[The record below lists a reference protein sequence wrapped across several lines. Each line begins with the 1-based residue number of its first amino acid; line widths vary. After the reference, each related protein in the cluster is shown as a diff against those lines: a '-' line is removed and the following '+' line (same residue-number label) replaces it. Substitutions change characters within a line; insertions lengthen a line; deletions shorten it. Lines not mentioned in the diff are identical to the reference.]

1 MENYKNILDK
11 LSGFI
16 AKFYTK
22 MLLKGLVLFLT
33 IGLLFFFFVLGVEY
47 YLWLN
52 TSGRFILFL
61 LFVFT
66 ELYLAWRFI
75 IVPLSYLFKWKRG
88 LSNKEASLL
97 IGKYFPEV
105 DDKLYNLLDL
115 AESDSKSELLLA
127 SIEQRSTSLGKVPF
141 VKAIN
146 IKENIR
152 YVRYLLIPIGILG
165 LIWISGDIVSYFSSY
180 KRVVNYDLAY
190 EPPAPFRFKL
200 LNPDLN
206 VLDNEPTT
214 LMVTTEGRIRPET
227 MSIVVNGRELLLQF
241 KEGSYQYIFTPPL
254 RSTPFYFLAN
264 GVRSKEYFLNVL
276 ETPAIVDFDMVLDYP
291 DYTNKRDE
299 VIRSTGNAVF
309 PEGTEVLWRINA
321 RAAEEVVFYDND
333 SSQYFKMSKDLF
345 TFSKRIYSDLE
356 YELATSN
363 SNIKDYERLGYRLTV
378 VRDAYPSLR
387 VNQVL
392 DSLNPNVS
400 YYVGEAT
407 DDYQLSTVRLVYY
420 RKGEDD
426 REVLVLSHP
435 NLNYD
440 KFYYTFPSGLN
451 LVEGVTYDFY
461 FEVVDNDAIHK
472 GKATKS
478 QVFSSALLSDN
489 VLKERELEYQ
499 KSVLNNVNKSLEKSK
514 DQQRALK
521 DITKEQR
528 ENSSLS
534 FSDQNRIKDFL
545 KQQQQQEELMNKFSS
560 ELKDNLKKS
569 EDDSKLNRLLQERI
583 ERQELE
589 ARKNEKLLEELN
601 RIAEKLDKEDLAMR
615 LEELGKRQKNGDR
628 NLEQILELTKRYY
641 ILQKSEQLGNELK
654 KLADKQLSL
663 ISEEFERKRSILKDE
678 QNKLGSDFDRVSKE
692 LVELGKDNASL
703 KKPIGL
709 KIDRDKID
717 AIRRELEEA
726 LEEIGKQLK
735 SQDGSQDDNKL
746 SDKGKSKQKSA
757 AKKMKEIAEDLMQ
770 SSSGS
775 GGGSSEAEDAEM
787 LRQLLDNLITFSF
800 KQEALYNSLGQSEIV
815 NTVNSGSIKKQQQ
828 LRELFQHVDDSLF
841 ALSLRQAEM
850 TEFVNE
856 QISEVYYNL
865 DKAVE
870 SMAESEM
877 YQGASY
883 QKYVLNAS
891 NSLSDFLANVLENMQ
906 QNMSMGSGK
915 GKGQGF
921 QLPDIIMGQ
930 EKLGEKLGEMGK
942 KGSKGKSPGE
952 GEEGE
957 GSGDKQGKEG
967 NSGEKGDGQGGEDGS
982 KGKEGMGK
990 GSGGSKGEG
999 DGVGGEGGSGN
1010 KLGGPSE
1017 EELNEIYEIYKE
1029 QQALREQLENQ
1040 LKDLINNDDLRIGEK
1055 LIKQMEDFQSDLLRN
1070 GVTAQSLNKMINI
1083 NREMLKL
1090 ENAALKQGMSQE
1102 RESSSPNVP
1111 FQNPILTKP
1120 SILENYR
1127 NEVEILNRQALPLQQ
1142 NFQIRV
1148 KDYFR
1153 IDD

>member
-1 MENYKNILDK
+1 MENYKNILEK
-11 LSGFI
+11 LNGFI

-75 IVPLSYLFKWKRG
+75 IVPLSFLFKWKRG

-146 IKENIR
+146 IEENIR
-152 YVRYLLIPIGILG
+152 YVKYLLIPIGILG

-190 EPPAPFRFKL
+190 EPPAPFRFML
-200 LNPDLN
+200 VNADLN

-214 LMVTTEGRIRPET
+214 LMVTTVGRIRPET
-227 MSIVVNGRELLLQF
+227 MSIVVNGKELLLQF
-241 KEGSYQYIFTPPL
+241 KDGSYQYIFTPPL

-291 DYTNKRDE
+291 DYTKKKDE

-333 SSQYFKMSKDLF
+333 SSQYFNRSKDLF
-345 TFSKRIYSDLE
+345 TFSKRIYSDLD

-363 SNIKDYERLGYRLTV
+363 SNIKDYERLGYRFTV
-378 VRDAYPSLR
+378 VRDAYPTLR

-407 DDYQLSTVRLVYY
+407 DDYELSTISLVYY
-420 RKGEDD
+420 KKGEEE
-426 REVLVLSHP
+426 RKALILSSP

-440 KFYYTFPSGLN
+440 KFYYTFPSGLS
-451 LVEGVTYDFY
+451 LEEGVSYDFY

-472 GKATKS
+472 GKVTKS
-478 QVFSSALLSDN
+478 QVFSSILLDDN
-489 VLKERELEYQ
+489 QLKDRELEFQ
-499 KSVLNNVNKSLEKSK
+499 KSVLSNLDKSLEKSK
-514 DQQRALK
+514 NQQQTLK
-521 DITKEQR
+521 ELTKEQR

-545 KQQQQQEELMNKFSS
+545 RQQQQQEDLMKKFSS
-560 ELKDNLKKS
+560 ELKDNLKKV
-569 EDDSKLNRLLQERI
+569 DDDNKLNKLLQERI
-583 ERQELE
+583 ERQEVE
-589 ARKNEKLLEELN
+589 AKKNEKLLEELN
-601 RIAEKLDKEDLAMR
+601 RIAEKLDKEELARR

-628 NLEQILELTKRYY
+628 NLEQLLELTKGYY
-641 ILQKSEQLGNELK
+641 IQQKSEQLGKELN
-654 KLADKQLSL
+654 KLADNQLSL
-663 ISEEFERKRSILKDE
+663 ILEEFERKRSILKEE
-678 QNKLGSDFDRVSKE
+678 QNKLGSDFDRVAKE
-692 LVELGKDNASL
+692 LDELRKDNASL
-703 KKPIGL
+703 KKPMGL
-709 KIDRDKID
+709 KIDQDKID

-726 LEEIGKQLK
+726 MEEIGKQLN
-735 SQDGSQDDNKL
+735 SQAGSQDDKKL
-746 SDKGKSKQKSA
+746 SDKVKSKQNSA
-757 AKKMKEIAEDLMQ
+757 TKKMKEMAEELMQ

-800 KQEALYNSLGQSEIV
+800 KQEALYNSLGQSEIA
-815 NTVNSGSIKKQQQ
+815 NTVNSGSIKKQQE

-856 QISEVYYNL
+856 QIGEVYYNL
-865 DKAVE
+865 DKALE

-915 GKGQGF
+915 GKGEGF

-942 KGSKGKSPGE
+942 KGSKGSSPGK
-952 GEEGE
+952 GDEGE
-957 GSGDKQGKEG
+957 GSGDTQGKNG
-967 NSGEKGDGQGGEDGS
+967 GTGKDGDGGEDGS
-982 KGKEGMGK
+982 KGKEGK
-990 GSGGSKGEG
+990 GSDGFKGEEG
-999 DGVGGEGGSGN
+999 GVRGEGGSSSN
-1010 KLGGPSE
+1010 QGGPSE

-1040 LKDLINNDDLRIGEK
+1040 LKDLINNDDRRIGEK
-1055 LIKQMEDFQSDLLRN
+1055 LIKQMEDFQNELLRN
-1070 GVTAQSLNKMINI
+1070 GVTQQSLNKMNNI

-1102 RESSSPNVP
+1102 RESSRPNVP
-1111 FQNPILTKP
+1111 FQNPIITKP

-1127 NEVEILNRQALPLQQ
+1127 NELEILNRQALPLQQ
-1142 NFQIRV
+1142 NFQIKV

>member
-1 MENYKNILDK
+1 
-11 LSGFI
+11 
-16 AKFYTK
+16 

-152 YVRYLLIPIGILG
+152 YVRYLLFPIGILG

-254 RSTPFYFLAN
+254 RSTPFYFTAN
-264 GVRSKEYFLNVL
+264 GIRSKVYYLNVL
-276 ETPAIVDFDMVLDYP
+276 DTPSIVDFDMLLDYP
-291 DYTNKRDE
+291 DYTKKKDE

-333 SSQYFKMSKDLF
+333 SSQYFKRSKDLF

-451 LVEGVTYDFY
+451 LVEGVNYDFY

-472 GKATKS
+472 GKITKS

-499 KSVLNNVNKSLEKSK
+499 KSVLNNLNKSLEKSK

-521 DITKEQR
+521 NITREQR

-545 KQQQQQEELMNKFSS
+545 KQQQQQEELMKKFSS

-589 ARKNEKLLEELN
+589 ARKNEGLLKELN
-601 RIAEKLDKEDLAMR
+601 RIAEKLDKEDLARR
-615 LEELGKRQKNGDR
+615 LEELGKRQMNGDR

-641 ILQKSEQLGNELK
+641 IQQKSEQLGNELK
-654 KLADKQLSL
+654 QLADKQLSL
-663 ISEEFERKRSILKDE
+663 ITEEFERKRSILKDE
-678 QNKLGSDFDRVSKE
+678 QNKLGSDFDRVAKE
-692 LVELGKDNASL
+692 LDELRKDNASL

-735 SQDGSQDDNKL
+735 SQDGSQDDRQL

-770 SSSGS
+770 FSSGS

-800 KQEALYNSLGQSEIV
+800 KQEALYNSLGQSEIAS
-815 NTVNSGSIKKQQQ
+815 TVNSGSIKKQQQ

-865 DKAVE
+865 DKALE

-906 QNMSMGSGK
+906 QNMSMGSGQEK
-915 GKGQGF
+915 GEGF

-930 EKLGEKLGEMGK
+930 EKLGEKLGKMGK
-942 KGSKGKSPGE
+942 MGSKGSNPGK

-957 GSGDKQGKEG
+957 GSGDKQGKNG
-967 NSGEKGDGQGGEDGS
+967 GSAKDGDGDGGEDGS
-982 KGKEGMGK
+982 KGKEGR
-990 GSGGSKGEG
+990 GS
-999 DGVGGEGGSGN
+999 DGFKGEGGSSSN
-1010 KLGGPSE
+1010 QRGPSE

-1040 LKDLINNDDLRIGEK
+1040 LKDLINNDDRRIGEK
-1055 LIKQMEDFQSDLLRN
+1055 LIKQIDDFQSDLLRN
-1070 GVTAQSLNKMINI
+1070 GVSAQSLNKMNNI

-1142 NFQIRV
+1142 NFQIKV

>member
-11 LSGFI
+11 LNAFI

-22 MLLKGLVLFLT
+22 MLLKGVVLFMT
-33 IGLLFFFFVLGVEY
+33 FGVLFFFFVLGVEY

-52 TSGRFILFL
+52 STGRFILFL
-61 LFVFT
+61 LFVCT
-66 ELYLAWRFI
+66 ELYLAWKFI
-75 IVPLSYLFKWKRG
+75 LIPLSFLFKWKRG

-115 AESDSKSELLLA
+115 ADSDSKSELLLA
-127 SIEQRSTSLGKVPF
+127 SIQQRSTSLGTVPF

-146 IKENIR
+146 FKENIK
-152 YVRYLLIPIGILG
+152 YIKYLLIPIGIFG
-165 LIWISGDIVSYFSSY
+165 LIWVSGDIVSYFSSY

-190 EPPAPFRFKL
+190 EPPAPFRFL
-200 LNPDLN
+200 LVNADLN
-206 VLDNEPTT
+206 VLDNEPTS

-227 MSIVVNGRELLLQF
+227 MSIVVNGKEFLLQF
-241 KEGSYQYIFTPPL
+241 KDGFYQYLFTPPL

-276 ETPAIVDFDMVLDYP
+276 KTPTIVDFDMVLDYP
-291 DYTNKRDE
+291 DYTKKKDE
-299 VIRSTGNAVF
+299 VIRSTGNGVF
-309 PEGTEVLWRINA
+309 PEGTEVLWRINT
-321 RAAEEVVFYDND
+321 RATEEVIFHTND
-333 SSQYFKMSKDLF
+333 SSEIFNKSNDRF
-345 TFSKRIYSDLE
+345 TFSKRIFSDLD
-356 YELATSN
+356 YELATAN
-363 SNIKDYERLGYRLTV
+363 SNIKDYERLGYRFTV

-387 VNQVL
+387 VEQVL

-400 YYVGEAT
+400 YYLGEAT
-407 DDYQLSTVRLVYY
+407 DDYQISTVRLVYY
-420 RKGEDD
+420 RKGEED
-426 REVLVLSHP
+426 RKVLELSRP

-440 KFYYTFPSGLN
+440 KFYYTFPSGLD
-451 LVEGVTYDFY
+451 LLEGVTYDFY

-472 GKATKS
+472 GKVTKS
-478 QVFSSALLSDN
+478 QVFSSSLLDDN
-489 VLKERELEYQ
+489 MLKDRELELQ
-499 KSVLNNVNKSLEKSK
+499 RSVLSNLDKSLEKSK
-514 DQQRALK
+514 NQQQTLK
-521 DITKEQR
+521 ELTKEQR

-545 KQQQQQEELMNKFSS
+545 KQQEQQEELMKKFSS
-560 ELKDNLKKS
+560 QLKDNLKKTHD
-569 EDDSKLNRLLQERI
+569 EDSKLNKLLQERI

-589 ARKNEKLLEELN
+589 AKKNEKLLEELN
-601 RIAEKLDKEDLAMR
+601 RIAEKLDKEDLARR

-641 ILQKSEQLGNELK
+641 IQQKSEQLGNELE
-654 KLADKQLSL
+654 KLGDRQESL
-663 ISEEFERKRSILKDE
+663 EERDLDLLKDE
-678 QNKLGSDFDRVSKE
+678 QEE
-692 LVELGKDNASL
+692 LRAKFEEISREVEELLKDIASL
-703 KKPIGL
+703 RKPMNFKVDMG
-709 KIDRDKID
+709 R
-717 AIRRELEEA
+717 LEDVKEDQNQA

-735 SQDGSQDDNKL
+735 SQDGSQDDKKL

-757 AKKMKEIAEDLMQ
+757 AKKMSEIAEDLKQ
-770 SSSGS
+770 SASGA
-775 GGGSSEAEDAEM
+775 GGGSSEAEDAEV

-800 KQEALYNSLGQSEIV
+800 KQESLYNSLSQSEISS
-815 NTVNSGSIKKQQQ
+815 TVNSSSIRKQRE
-828 LRELFQHVDDSLF
+828 LRELFKHVDDSLF

-856 QISEVYYNL
+856 QIGEVYYNL
-865 DKAVE
+865 DKALE

-942 KGSKGKSPGE
+942 TGSKGKSPGE

-982 KGKEGMGK
+982 KGKEGKGK
-990 GSGGSKGEG
+990 GSGGSKGEVG
-999 DGVGGEGGSGN
+999 GVGGEGGSSS
-1010 KLGGPSE
+1010 KQGGPSE

-1040 LKDLINNDDLRIGEK
+1040 LKDLINNDDRRIGEK
-1055 LIKQMEDFQSDLLRN
+1055 LIKQMEDFQNELLRN
-1070 GVTAQSLNKMINI
+1070 GVTQQSLNKMNNI

-1090 ENAALKQGMSQE
+1090 ENAALKQGKSE
-1102 RESSSPNVP
+1102 KRESNRAIDV

-1120 SILENYR
+1120 SILDNYR

-1142 NFQIRV
+1142 NFQIKV
-1148 KDYFR
+1148 KEYFR